1 VHYFEYK
8 LIPLVMLQS
17 DPILEGQAP
26 VASDANLF
34 DILKGNRMMTVIN
47 SELVPIMIATEGT
60 DFNDK
65 NNTEKAANHIAN
77 IIATKE
83 LGGFTTDT
91 LPRALRGRKV
101 KLTNFTTK
109 VLGNIGVHHFLLFYS
124 DFLIL
129 NVESTTCLIQS
140 GTHSSGSS
148 SSSTSRSSP
157 TLRVPH
163 RRLHRSKYKNVSSAT
178 NPVKKP
184 TPQPPPPRAEAGGGA
199 GGGDGD

>member
-1 VHYFEYK
+1 
-8 LIPLVMLQS
+8 MLQS